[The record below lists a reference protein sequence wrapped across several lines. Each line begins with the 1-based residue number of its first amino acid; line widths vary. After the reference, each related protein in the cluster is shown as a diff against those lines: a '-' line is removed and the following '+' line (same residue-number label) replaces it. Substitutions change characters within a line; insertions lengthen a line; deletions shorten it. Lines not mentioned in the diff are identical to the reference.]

1 MIIYKVK
8 DGYNIYTDFSKKIVL
23 TNKNIN
29 NFFNLF
35 SNKKYNKET
44 DLYIGFFG
52 YEILCNILNIK
63 IENQKK
69 LNFYKGVFY
78 KPETIV
84 KIRDKIKVLSNIKNQ
99 KKINFYKGIFY
110 KPETIIKIRKDI
122 KIISTVKKFNFK
134 DSFNQTQILSSFKLN
149 IDYKKYHKIFNFFS
163 KKIKQGKTY
172 QIKICTKYKNK
183 SKINAINFF
192 WKLMKVNA
200 APESFMIRDKDYS
213 IVSCS
218 PETLI
223 NKSRNIIMTKPIAG
237 TLKKQNKI
245 NKKKALKFF
254 KNNDKETK
262 EHNMIV
268 DMERND
274 LSKVCKPGSVK
285 ILREKF
291 VEEYKHLFHY
301 VTSIVGTLKK
311 NITVKEIIKS
321 MMPGGSVIGCPKI
334 STLELLN
341 NQEKEDRN
349 IFTGSFGYIKFN
361 QDMRFNIIIRSI
373 LNYKKISEISAASGV
388 VLDSTSKKEFNEN
401 FLKAKS
407 LLELYK

>member
-8 DGYNIYTDFSKKIVL
+8 DGYNIYTDFSKKIIL
-23 TNKNIN
+23 NNKNIEKFLN
-29 NFFNLF
+29 KF
-35 SNKKYNKET
+35 NKKKTSKET
-44 DLYIGFFG
+44 DLFIGFFG
-52 YEILCNILNIK
+52 YEILCNLLNIK
-63 IENQKK
+63 IKNQKK
-69 LNFYKGVFY
+69 INFYKGVFY
-78 KPETIV
+78 KPETV
-84 KIRDKIKVLSNIKNQ
+84 
-99 KKINFYKGIFY
+99 
-110 KPETIIKIRKDI
+110 IKIRKDI
-122 KIISTVKKFNFK
+122 KVISSIKSFKFK
-134 DSFNQTQILSSFKLN
+134 DSFSDTQILSSFKLN
-149 IDYKKYHKIFNFFS
+149 IDFEKYNKIFNIFS
-163 KKIKQGKTY
+163 KKIKQGETY

-183 SKINAINFF
+183 SKINPVNFF

-200 APESFMIRDKDYS
+200 APESFMIRDKNYS

-223 NKSRNIIMTKPIAG
+223 DKSGNKIVTKPIAG
-237 TLKKQNKI
+237 TLKKQSNNNI
-245 NKKKALKFF
+245 NKALNFF
-254 KNNDKETK
+254 KNNNKETK

-274 LSKVCKPGSVK
+274 LSRVCIPGSVK

-301 VTSIVGTLKK
+301 VTSIQGILKK
-311 NITVKEIIKS
+311 KITIKEIIKS

-334 STLELLN
+334 RTLELLN

-373 LNYKKISEISAASGV
+373 LNFKKTSEVSAASGV
-388 VLDSTSKKEFNEN
+388 VLDSSPKKEFNEN
-401 FLKAKS
+401 FIKAKS

>member
-1 MIIYKVK
+1 MKDYKKHKIKFNPFLEKLYQSDKAMIIYKVK
-8 DGYNIYTDFSKKIVL
+8 DGYNIYTDFSKKIIL
-23 TNKNIN
+23 NNKNVEKFLN
-29 NFFNLF
+29 KF
-35 SNKKYNKET
+35 NKKKRSKET
-44 DLYIGFFG
+44 DLFIGFFG
-52 YEILCNILNIK
+52 YEILCNLLNIK
-63 IENQKK
+63 IKNQKK
-69 LNFYKGVFY
+69 INFYKGVFY
-78 KPETIV
+78 KPETV
-84 KIRDKIKVLSNIKNQ
+84 
-99 KKINFYKGIFY
+99 
-110 KPETIIKIRKDI
+110 IKIRKDI
-122 KIISTVKKFNFK
+122 KIISTIKSFKFK
-134 DSFNQTQILSSFKLN
+134 DSFSDTQILSSFKLN
-149 IDYKKYHKIFNFFS
+149 IDFEKYNKIFNIFS
-163 KKIKQGKTY
+163 KKIKQGETY

-183 SKINAINFF
+183 SKINPINFF

-200 APESFMIRDKDYS
+200 APESFMIRDKNYS

-223 NKSRNIIMTKPIAG
+223 DKTGNKIITKPIAG
-237 TLKKQNKI
+237 TLKKQSNNNI
-245 NKKKALKFF
+245 NKALNFF
-254 KNNDKETK
+254 KNNNKETK

-274 LSKVCKPGSVK
+274 LSRVCVPGSVK

-301 VTSIVGTLKK
+301 VTSIQGILKK
-311 NITVKEIIKS
+311 KITIKEIIKS

-334 STLELLN
+334 RTLELLN

-373 LNYKKISEISAASGV
+373 LNFKKTSEVSAASGV
-388 VLDSTSKKEFNEN
+388 VLDSSSKKEFNEN
-401 FLKAKS
+401 FIKAKS